1 MGLWLVL
8 LAVVAGAVGS
18 LQLGTLLASRQRAGY
33 AQKLLFTNRW
43 YNYLRAS
50 LVVVCGWWLVAC
62 GWGVAVGWDGVAGL
76 GAAVAAGV
84 VV

>member
-50 LVVVCGWWLVAC
+50 LVVAC
-62 GWGVAVGWDGVAGL
+62 GWGVAVGWEGVAGL
-76 GAAVAAGV
+76 GAAVAAGLV
-84 VV
+84 V